1 MKRKKEIRILI
12 KNKKSLL
19 KREIK
24 EIMDNSIFNKII
36 ESNFY
41 KDAKT
46 ILVYV
51 SFNGEVETHRF
62 IKYAL
67 KDGKNICIPK
77 VLSKEDGMKAIK
89 IDSFD
94 ELKKG
99 AYGILEPK
107 NLTKKIEEKDIEL
120 ILIPG
125 VAFDK
130 NGGRIGYGGGFYD
143 KFLKKVRKDTFKI
156 ALAYDFQILDEV
168 PLEEHDVKIDG
179 IITN

>member
-1 MKRKKEIRILI
+1 MKEKRA
-12 KNKKSLL
+12 LL
-19 KREIK
+19 KIEVK
-24 EIMDNSIFNKII
+24 ETKDNSIFHKII
-36 ESNFY
+36 KSNAY
-41 KDAKT
+41 KNAKT

-99 AYGILEPK
+99 AYGILEPEHFAK
-107 NLTKKIEEKDIEL
+107 EVDEKDIDL
-120 ILIPG
+120 VLMPG

-143 KFLKKVRKDTFKI
+143 KFLKKVRENTLKI
-156 ALAYDFQILDEV
+156 ALAYDFQILNEI
-168 PLEEHDVKIDG
+168 PLEEHDIKIDG